1 MSARVI
7 AQIIVLGTQILGKA
21 FVEAYKQAVANAA
34 GGGAAGSAGRMG
46 KDALTRQTGMSLEEA
61 YKILNLKKNNFDAST
76 FSKNFEHLFKVN
88 DTSSGGSFYIQSKV
102 MRAKERID
110 MEMAEAAKK
119 NKNPQNNNEQSSS
132 SQSTFNS

>member
-7 AQIIVLGTQILGKA
+7 AQVIVLGTQILGKA

-34 GGGAAGSAGRMG
+34 GGGAVGSAGRLG
-46 KDALTRQTGMSLEEA
+46 KDSLTRQTGMTIEEA
-61 YKILNLKKNNFDAST
+61 YKILNLKKDNFDVST
-76 FSKNFEHLFKVN
+76 FAKNYEHLFKVN

-110 MEMAEAAKK
+110 MEMAEATKK
-119 NKNPQNNNEQSSS
+119 NKNSQNNDKQPSS
-132 SQSTFNS
+132 